1 MTSSFQNIVGTPR
14 DQVPDISRT
23 NYLEIDSD
31 LTDAT
36 NQQINEDIKETRRHF
51 DEMVKLEELAA
62 SKFSKRL
69 SLIANIAGS
78 VSTIAKKLNEQ
89 EAALE
94 ADGVGKTIR
103 EETREDIDNRAE
115 EAEIIIENEQN
126 TGEAIA
132 KGEIKKDKTLT
143 ETDKFELIDGFI
155 PDEEADYKMNQ
166 SISFYKQ
173 PSIINTVDDLMRSK
187 GAYNSRSND
196 EFNTH
201 REEVIQSFLRTA
213 AYNEIKAG
221 RDPNSRRFKRK
232 LIREVLPLVFKR
244 LDKSSTSFQYDLK
257 KNILEDQNFVR
268 TTRITKAVETAFK
281 SVDGKIVN
289 DTVFKE
295 GGIVDQIAIE
305 ENISGAQARS
315 LFFTEV
321 GQLVKTGAIEP
332 EAARNLISGVPYVAA
347 NEQGKTYDSLQD
359 YVDKQKNQ
367 TSDFVVRAN
376 GDIRVLTKIIGDVES
391 TLIDTEKQGRLA
403 ESKQFTKDRVIPL
416 ILENKQKGIRGLTES
431 QAGALVSEF
440 INAPF
445 YVEGETPI
453 PEEIKSFFKEA
464 YTGGSRDPLVTHTEK
479 YKDHYTTARE
489 FIEREVKALDAA
501 DNDLDNDDIRLIER
515 LMSQYKKL
523 FYGEQG
529 IAVEATELAIAR
541 TKGTNNEYTLNN
553 KRDEILG
560 QLFTEKNL
568 NAIRKQI
575 EAGPIS
581 IKESGA
587 STIERVIKKINKDP
601 DYFKSKTPFDGEPVN
616 ALFDFVDTGGKR
628 NREIIQ
634 YYQALK
640 VRRVNDDNEVEVL
653 SGTEAIY
660 DRAKTLGL
668 YDPKTKMSNPYAPIL
683 KTISQKNDMANKPND
698 TKALRNFN
706 DQETSDFTAALKIWA
721 KNSGG
726 LGENSYEFVRNGR
739 KSERKGLT
747 GLTVQQ
753 VVRLANSG
761 ATNFGLYGLSG
772 EAIKDML
779 TGDNAVVPSNARF
792 TEDLQSFLVIK
803 RMQMKANRTNSIRG
817 AITKDTKDFRRMIN
831 LQPEELEVI
840 NRVFPNL
847 KQSYFNQFQNLQ
859 ADVAKLI
866 ISELEKRKLD
876 RQERREERRQRE
888 EIRRSKTKRQ
898 LRGFDD

>member
-23 NYLEIDSD
+23 NYLEIDSN

-51 DEMVKLEELAA
+51 DQMVELERLAA

-69 SLIANIAGS
+69 SLIASIAGS
-78 VSTIAKKLNEQ
+78 VGSIAKKINEQ

-94 ADGVGKTIR
+94 ADGVGRAARK
-103 EETREDIDNRAE
+103 EFQEDIENRAE
-115 EAEIIIENEQN
+115 EAEVIFENEQN

-132 KGEIKKDKTLT
+132 KGEIKKDETLT
-143 ETDKFELIDGFI
+143 ETEKLELIDGFI
-155 PDEEADYKMNQ
+155 PDEEADYKMNE
-166 SISFYKQ
+166 SISFYKKE
-173 PSIINTVDDLMRSK
+173 SIINNVDDLMRSK

-213 AYNEIKAG
+213 AYNEIKEG

-232 LIREVLPLVFKR
+232 LIREVLPLVLKR
-244 LDKSSTSFQYDLK
+244 LDKSSSSFQFDLK
-257 KNILEDQNFVR
+257 KNILEDQSFVR
-268 TTRITKAVETAFK
+268 TTRIARAVETAFK
-281 SVDGKIVN
+281 SVDGKAIN

-295 GGIVDQIAIE
+295 GGIIDQIAIE

-367 TSDFVVRAN
+367 TSDFVIRAN
-376 GDIRVLTKIIGDVES
+376 SDIRVLTKIIGDVES
-391 TLIDTEKQGRLA
+391 KAIDTEKQARLA
-403 ESKQFTKDRVIPL
+403 ESKQFVKDQVIPL
-416 ILENKQKGIRGLTES
+416 ILENKQKGIVGLSES
-431 QAGALVSEF
+431 QGGALITEF

-453 PEEIKSFFKEA
+453 PEEIKTFFKEA

-479 YKDHYTTARE
+479 YKEHYTTVRE
-489 FIEREVKALDAA
+489 FIERRVTALDAA
-501 DNDLDNDDIRLIER
+501 TNDLSNDDVRIVER
-515 LMSQYKKL
+515 LMTSYKDKL
-523 FYGEQG
+523 YGEQG
-529 IAVEATELAIAR
+529 KGIEVTELAISQ
-541 TKGTNNEYTLNN
+541 GNYTLNDR
-553 KRDEILG
+553 RDEILG
-560 QLFTEKNL
+560 DLFSADNL
-568 NAIRKQI
+568 AIVQKAI
-575 EAGPIS
+575 ERGPTPLA
-581 IKESGA
+581 ESGA
-587 STIERVIKKINKDP
+587 ATILKVREQINKDP
-601 DYFKSKTPFDGEPVN
+601 DYFKSKTHFDGEPVN
-616 ALFDFVDTGGKR
+616 NLFDFVNTGGKR

-634 YYQALK
+634 YYEALK
-640 VRRVNDDNEVEVL
+640 VRRVNDDGEVEVL

-660 DRAKTLGL
+660 DRAETLQL
-668 YDPKTKMSNPYAPIL
+668 YDPKTRKVNPYAPIL
-683 KTISQKNDMANKPND
+683 KTITQKNDMANKPND

-706 DQETSDFTAALKIWA
+706 DQETSDFTEALKIWA

-726 LGENSYEFVRNGR
+726 LGENSYEFVRAGR

-747 GLTVQQ
+747 GLTVEQ
-753 VVRLANSG
+753 VVRLANKGS
-761 ATNFGLYGLSG
+761 TNFGLYGLSS

-779 TGDNAVVPSNARF
+779 TGDNAVAPSNARF

-847 KQSYFNQFQNLQ
+847 KQSYFDQFQNLQ

-866 ISELEKRKLD
+866 ISDLEQRKLD
-876 RQERREERRQRE
+876 RQERREERRKKE

-898 LRGFDD
+898 LRGLDD

>member
-51 DEMVKLEELAA
+51 DQMVKLEELAA

-78 VSTIAKKLNEQ
+78 VGTIAKRLNEQ

-94 ADGVGKTIR
+94 ADGVGKAVR
-103 EETREDIDNRAE
+103 EEVREDIDNRAE

-132 KGEIKKDKTLT
+132 KGQIKKDETLT

-155 PDEEADYKMNQ
+155 PDEEADYKMNE
-166 SISFYKQ
+166 SISFYKKK
-173 PSIINTVDDLMRSK
+173 SIINNVDDLMRSK

-244 LDKSSTSFQYDLK
+244 LDQSSTSFQYDLK

-268 TTRITKAVETAFK
+268 TTRIAKAVETSFK
-281 SVDGKIVN
+281 SIDGKIVN

-376 GDIRVLTKIIGDVES
+376 GDIRVLNKIITDVQNKE
-391 TLIDTEKQGRLA
+391 IDIEKQARLA
-403 ESKQFTKDRVIPL
+403 ESKQFTRDRVIPL

-489 FIEREVKALDAA
+489 FIERDVKALDAA

-529 IAVEATELAIAR
+529 IAIKATELAIAR
-541 TKGTNNEYTLNN
+541 TKGTNNEYTLNT

-660 DRAKTLGL
+660 DRAETLGL
-668 YDPKTKMSNPYAPIL
+668 YDPKTKMSNPYAPVL

-706 DQETSDFTAALKIWA
+706 DQETSDFTESLNIWA
-721 KNSGG
+721 ENSGG

-747 GLTVQQ
+747 GLSAERVLG
-753 VVRLANSG
+753 LARKGN
-761 ATNFGLYGLSG
+761 TNFGKYGFTS
-772 EAIKDML
+772 EAIIDL
-779 TGDNAVVPSNARF
+779 LGGDNPAVDLNARF

-803 RMQMKANRTNSIRG
+803 RMQMKANRTNAIRG

>member
-23 NYLEIDSD
+23 NYLEIESN

-51 DEMVKLEELAA
+51 DQMVELERLAA

-69 SLIANIAGS
+69 SLIASIAGS
-78 VSTIAKKLNEQ
+78 VGTIAKRLNEQ

-94 ADGVGKTIR
+94 ADGVGRAARK
-103 EETREDIDNRAE
+103 EFQEDIKNRAE
-115 EAEIIIENEQN
+115 EAEVIFENEQN

-132 KGEIKKDKTLT
+132 KGEIKKDETLT
-143 ETDKFELIDGFI
+143 ETEKLELIDGFI
-155 PDEEADYKMNQ
+155 PDEEVDYKMNE
-166 SISFYKQ
+166 SISFYKKE
-173 PSIINTVDDLMRSK
+173 SIINNVDDLMRSK
-187 GAYNSRSND
+187 GAYKSRSND

-213 AYNEIKAG
+213 AYNEIKEG

-232 LIREVLPLVFKR
+232 LIREVLPLVLKR
-244 LDKSSTSFQYDLK
+244 LDKSSSSFQFDLK
-257 KNILEDQNFVR
+257 KNIKEDQDFIR
-268 TTRITKAVETAFK
+268 STRIMKAVETAFK
-281 SVDGKIVN
+281 SVDGKAIN
-289 DTVFKE
+289 DTVFKD
-295 GGIVDQIAIE
+295 GGIIDQIAIE
-305 ENISGAQARS
+305 ETISKAQARS

-367 TSDFVVRAN
+367 TSDFVIRAN
-376 GDIRVLTKIIGDVES
+376 SDIRVLKKIIDDVQS
-391 TLIDTEKQGRLA
+391 KKIDTEKQGRLA
-403 ESKQFTKDRVIPL
+403 ESKQFTKDRVVPL
-416 ILENKQKGIRGLTES
+416 ILENKQKGIIGLTES
-431 QAGALVSEF
+431 QGGALVSEF

-453 PEEIKSFFKEA
+453 PEEIKTFYKEA
-464 YTGGSRDPLVTHTEK
+464 YTGGSRDPLVQHTEK
-479 YKDHYTTARE
+479 YKDHYTTVRD
-489 FIEREVKALDAA
+489 FIERRVKTLDAA
-501 DNDLDNDDIRLIER
+501 TNDLSNDDIRIVER
-515 LMSQYKKL
+515 LMSSYKDKL
-523 FYGEQG
+523 YGERG
-529 IAVEATELAIAR
+529 NAIEVTELAISQ
-541 TKGTNNEYTLNN
+541 GNYTLNDR
-553 KRDEILG
+553 RDEILG
-560 QLFTEKNL
+560 DLFSADNL
-568 NAIRKQI
+568 AIVKKAI
-575 EAGPIS
+575 ERGPTPLA
-581 IKESGA
+581 ESGA
-587 STIERVIKKINKDP
+587 ATILRVREKINKDP

-616 ALFDFVDTGGKR
+616 NLFDFVQSGGKR
-628 NREIIQ
+628 NRELIQ
-634 YYQALK
+634 YYEALK

-660 DRAKTLGL
+660 DRATTLNL
-668 YDPKTKMSNPYAPIL
+668 YDPKTKMANPYAPIL

-726 LGENSYEFVRNGR
+726 LGENSYEFVRAGR
-739 KSERKGLT
+739 KSERKGLRR
-747 GLTVQQ
+747 LSAKQ
-753 VVRLANSG
+753 VLELARKGN
-761 ATNFGLYGLSG
+761 TNFGLYGFTDK
-772 EAIKDML
+772 AIINL
-779 TGDNAVVPSNARF
+779 LGGDNPVVDLNADF
-792 TEDLQSFLVIK
+792 NENLQSFLVIK
-803 RMQMKANRTNSIRG
+803 HMEMKANRTNSIRG

-831 LQPEELEVI
+831 LQPEEIEVI

-866 ISELEKRKLD
+866 ISELEKRQLD
-876 RQERREERRQRE
+876 RQERREERRKKE

-898 LRGFDD
+898 LRGLDD